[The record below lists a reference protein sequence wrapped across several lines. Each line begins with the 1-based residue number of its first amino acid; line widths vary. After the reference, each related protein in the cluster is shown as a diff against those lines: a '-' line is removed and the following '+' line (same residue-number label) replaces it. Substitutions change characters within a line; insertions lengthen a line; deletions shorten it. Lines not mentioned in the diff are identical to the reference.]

1 MCACSCRCVCI
12 VQAAST
18 ATCTAHCFLPV
29 DTQPQV
35 AEYLEIHGRV
45 QLLNDRFSV
54 MQELLDI
61 LRSHAQKSYY
71 SRLEAAVMW
80 LVVSI

>member
-1 MCACSCRCVCI
+1 M
-12 VQAAST
+12 
-18 ATCTAHCFLPV
+18 
-29 DTQPQV
+29 

-61 LRSHAQKSYY
+61 LRSHAQASGGWHC
-71 SRLEAAVMW
+71 LWGTQTAC
-80 LVVSI
+80 L

>member
-1 MCACSCRCVCI
+1 MCQLCAPHEPLRPL
-12 VQAAST
+12 
-18 ATCTAHCFLPV
+18 LP
-29 DTQPQV
+29 QCNKYNSSALQV

-61 LRSHAQKSYY
+61 LRSHAQACFACFAPRFGCS
-71 SRLEAAVMW
+71 
-80 LVVSI
+80 VSG

>member
-1 MCACSCRCVCI
+1 M
-12 VQAAST
+12 
-18 ATCTAHCFLPV
+18 
-29 DTQPQV
+29 